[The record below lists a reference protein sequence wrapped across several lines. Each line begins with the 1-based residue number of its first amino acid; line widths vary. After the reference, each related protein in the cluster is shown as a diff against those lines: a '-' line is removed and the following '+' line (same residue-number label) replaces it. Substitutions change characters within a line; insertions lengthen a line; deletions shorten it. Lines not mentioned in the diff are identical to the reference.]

1 MRDIIVGNS
10 EQHIELLRAA
20 RERNKD
26 TSEGWL
32 SSSHAHNATTRRSYK
47 QESRAAARKPRDVAA
62 VLYGLKFAK
71 RHPSFE
77 GQAS

>member
-1 MRDIIVGNS
+1 LSETVSSTSNYSAQLEKETKIRLRVGCLA
-10 EQHIELLRAA
+10 HMLTTLLLDALI
-20 RERNKD
+20 NKK
-26 TSEGWL
+26 
-32 SSSHAHNATTRRSYK
+32 AV
-47 QESRAAARKPRDVAA
+47 AARKPRDVAA